1 MRIGEAS
8 AAAGLTPRALRY
20 YEERGLLAAR
30 RTTSGHREY
39 DEEDVHRLRI
49 VRELLAAGLTISD
62 VQAVVEGLDMP
73 LKQPGDCP
81 IVDITNRRLAELDKR
96 IERLTELRR
105 RLANALTHRFDK
117 QFHRPD
123 QQAVAMRRRLN
134 PCERQI
140 SDEFTVT

>member
-39 DEEDVHRLRI
+39 DEEDVHRLRT

-73 LKQPGDCP
+73 LEQPGDCP

-96 IERLTELRR
+96 IERLAELRR

-123 QQAVAMRRRLN
+123 QAVAMRRRLN

-140 SDEFTVT
+140 GDEFTVT

>member
-8 AAAGLTPRALRY
+8 AAAGLTPRALRF

-39 DEEDVHRLRI
+39 DEEDVHRLRT

-62 VQAVVEGLDMP
+62 VRAVVEGLDMP
-73 LKQPGDCP
+73 QPGDCP
-81 IVDITNRRLAELDKR
+81 IVDITNRRLAELDER

-105 RLANALTHRFDK
+105 RLANALAHRFDK
-117 QFHRPD
+117 QFLEPD
-123 QQAVAMRRRLN
+123 QAIARRPRLS

-140 SDEFTVT
+140 GDEFTVT